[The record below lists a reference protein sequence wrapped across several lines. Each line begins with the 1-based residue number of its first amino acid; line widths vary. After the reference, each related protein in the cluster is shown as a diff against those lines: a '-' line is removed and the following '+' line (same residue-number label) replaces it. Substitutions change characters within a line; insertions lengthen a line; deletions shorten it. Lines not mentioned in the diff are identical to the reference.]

1 MRGGGSRAPAG
12 GAAKRSAS
20 AVCGAGGH
28 RPSARPYMCSPFACR
43 RKDPVMP
50 PPTDARA
57 LLDALVAKARRA
69 GADAADAVLFEGVSL
84 SHAQRLGN
92 TEKLERSESYDLGLR
107 VLLGKR
113 QAIVS
118 SNDRGAERFDELVA
132 RAIAMAKAVP
142 EDPYCG
148 LASPEEIA
156 RGWPDLDLVDSA
168 EPTPE

>member
-1 MRGGGSRAPAG
+1 
-12 GAAKRSAS
+12 
-20 AVCGAGGH
+20 
-28 RPSARPYMCSPFACR
+28 
-43 RKDPVMP
+43 MP
-50 PPTDARA
+50 QPIDARA
-57 LLDALVAKARRA
+57 LLENLVARARRA

-107 VLLGKR
+107 VLVGQR

-132 RAIAMAKAVP
+132 RAVAMAKAVP

-148 LASPEEIA
+148 LASPDEIA
-156 RGWPDLDLVDSA
+156 RNWPDLDMVDTA
-168 EPTPE
+168 EPNEAIANVMVLDATWSAIHPSVTRPSMLVVCITAKTRPAVLSDWPSATTR